1 MADSGRDQE
10 HLGIDTN
17 VLVAYLDNEHPLHP
31 GTSWLSRKSAA
42 FCPTVIHEAYHTL
55 VFKMKWDKQ
64 EASEVLTEVIADE
77 NNAFVNQT
85 VRTTKVGL
93 NMSVGHGL
101 GGRDSLILAT
111 YLSAGLKNF
120 LTYDKALLSLRVA
133 SYGKNSLRIR
143 HP

>member
-10 HLGIDTN
+10 HLGIDTS
-17 VLVAYLDNEHPLHP
+17 VLVAYLDNEHPLHR

-64 EASEVLTEVIADE
+64 EASEVLTEVITDE

-93 NMSVGHGL
+93 HLAVGHSL

-133 SYGKNSLRIR
+133 SYGKNSLRIK

>member
-1 MADSGRDQE
+1 MADSGRYQE

-17 VLVAYLDNEHPLHP
+17 VLVAYLDNEHPLHR
-31 GTSWLSRKSAA
+31 GTSSLSRKSAA

-64 EASEVLTEVIADE
+64 EASEVLTEVVADE

-93 NMSVGHGL
+93 HLAVGL
-101 GGRDSLILAT
+101 GGRDSLILAA

-120 LTYDKALLSLRVA
+120 LTYDKALLSLRIA

>member
-1 MADSGRDQE
+1 
-10 HLGIDTN
+10 
-17 VLVAYLDNEHPLHP
+17 
-31 GTSWLSRKSAA
+31 GTSSLSRKSAA

-93 NMSVGHGL
+93 NMAVGHGL

-111 YLSAGLKNF
+111 CCSDLLCFSSYPPSVRLDITDVRCGRRD
-120 LTYDKALLSLRVA
+120 YD
-133 SYGKNSLRIR
+133 
-143 HP
+143 PT